1 MLSRLTIM
9 NYAII
14 EEVDIQFSDN
24 LNIITG
30 ETGAGKSILVGALGL
45 VLGDRADSAV
55 LADKTKKAV
64 VEAVFS
70 QPDFAEIDQLMR
82 EWDIDAG
89 DEILLRREINAGGKS
104 RAFINDSPVNLGQ
117 LQQLAALL
125 VDLHQQFDTME
136 LGSSTFQLNVLD
148 ALASNASVRK
158 EYTAA
163 FNAYESLKKELIALK
178 ESQSLANREAD
189 FNRFLFEELDAAN
202 FKPGEVE
209 GLEAELKLL
218 SHAEQIKSVLGRVN
232 FILQDSEQ
240 PVVQSVRS
248 AVQQLSTVAAF
259 HQEIPALSE
268 RLQSAYIELQD
279 IQSELESVNDKVQ
292 MDGSRIDILQQRIA
306 LAQKLFKKH
315 NVSTSTELLEIK
327 NKLEE
332 KLLTIDQAG
341 EKIAK
346 IEKQLAVALEKA
358 QHIAGLLSAARKK
371 QIAPLEKKTK
381 DLLTRV
387 GMPNAVLRVEV
398 QSRDLNPTGADKI
411 SFLFD
416 ANKTGRFESLE
427 KVASGGELS
436 RLMLSLKSLVA
447 DSLRMP
453 TLIFDEIDSGISGE
467 AARQVG
473 ILMKELGQ
481 QHQVISI
488 THQPQIAA
496 RASAHYFVYKKE
508 RSGQIKTHIRKL
520 SDDERIETIAKML
533 GGEPPSAVALENAR
547 EMVTG

>member
-1 MLSRLTIM
+1 MLSRLTIR

-45 VLGDRADSAV
+45 VLGDRADSTV
-55 LADKTKKAV
+55 LADKNKKAV

-70 QPDFAEIDQLMR
+70 QLDFAEIDKLIS
-82 EWDIDAG
+82 EWDIDTA
-89 DEILLRREINAGGKS
+89 DELLLRREINAGGKS
-104 RAFINDSPVNLGQ
+104 RAFINDSPVNLAQ
-117 LQQLAALL
+117 LHQLAGML

-148 ALASNASVRK
+148 ALATHSSLRK
-158 EYTAA
+158 EYAQ
-163 FNAYESLKKELIALK
+163 FYNEYESLRKELAALK
-178 ESQSLANREAD
+178 ESQALANREAD
-189 FNRFLFEELDAAN
+189 FHRFLFEELDNAN
-202 FKPGEVE
+202 FKDGEIE
-209 GLEAELKLL
+209 ELDAELKLL
-218 SHAEQIKSVLGRVN
+218 SHAEQIKAVLGRVN
-232 FILQDSEQ
+232 FILQESEQ

-248 AVQQLSTVAAF
+248 AIQQLGAVVGF
-259 HQEIPALSE
+259 HQEIPQLSQ

-279 IQSELESVNDKVQ
+279 IQSELENLNDKIQ
-292 MDGSRIDILQQRIA
+292 MDGARIDVLQQRIA

-315 NVSTSTELLEIK
+315 NVSSTKELLAVK
-327 NKLEE
+327 DLLEE
-332 KLLTIDQAG
+332 KLLIIDQAG
-341 EKIAK
+341 EKILS
-346 IEKQLAVALEKA
+346 IEKQLTVVLVKA
-358 QHIAGLLSAARKK
+358 QKVADQLSAGRKR
-371 QIAPLEKKTK
+371 QVSPLEKKTK
-381 DLLTRV
+381 ELLTRV
-387 GMPNAVLRVEV
+387 GMPNAMLKVDIQPQELS
-398 QSRDLNPTGADKI
+398 QSGADKI

-416 ANKTGRFESLE
+416 ANKTGRFEPLE

-447 DSLRMP
+447 DSLQMP

-496 RASAHYFVYKKE
+496 RANAHYYVYKKE
-508 RSGQIKTHIRKL
+508 KSGQIRTHIRRL
-520 SDDERIETIAKML
+520 GEDERIEAIARML

-547 EMVTG
+547 EMVAG